1 MRGRG
6 ALLLTAAALTAAIAL
21 FLQRERLIAGSVD
34 LGGFPLDDS
43 WIHFQ
48 FARNLASGHGFAYN
62 PDVPVAGSTAPLWT
76 LLLAGMFKVGG
87 AHPVWAKLAGTA
99 AALGAAWLARWLA
112 LVWTGDAALGLTA
125 ALATAWSAPIVWGA
139 LSGMEV
145 TLAAVLV
152 TGALAAHAAGRVVV
166 SAALV
171 GLAALTRPESVLLI
185 PLLWLGGPLTFP
197 RTALVCGVPSIIL
210 TPWVVF
216 NVRTAGTP
224 LPATA
229 AAKVE
234 GGLVGLLSGAH
245 EPLTTTLLSRP
256 WQFEREWIG
265 WLASI
270 NLLLPFLILPG
281 LWVLW
286 RRGGRYWVWP
296 ASILLVHPIGMALI
310 APYRGPG
317 FQEGRYSIHLLPLA
331 IVVGV
336 SALAPLVW
344 AARIQPA
351 WGRMAC
357 ALLLAASLAPLATGA
372 SRYAWA
378 VQNIAAMQV
387 GLGRWVA
394 AHTPPNARLAL
405 NDVGAITYLGR
416 REVIDVMG
424 LVTPAI
430 IPYRREGEAGVL
442 RYLERTCPDYLIVF
456 PAWFPTL
463 SARADLFTAVHRVKL
478 DHNTVAGADEMV
490 VYETAWNR
498 WRTAPAACPV
508 GAGTRTDNS
517 MGRAGAASADHVE
530 ELYIPVATLRNP
542 RDKSLSQRIFQT
554 WC

>member
-1 MRGRG
+1 VRGRG
-6 ALLLTAAALTAAIAL
+6 ALLLTAAALAAALAL
-21 FLQRERLIAGSVD
+21 FLQRERLIVGSID
-34 LGGFPLDDS
+34 LSGFPLDDS

-76 LLLAGMFKVGG
+76 LLLAGMFKIGG
-87 AHPVWAKLAGTA
+87 AHPAWAKLAGVVAALA
-99 AALGAAWLARWLA
+99 AAWVARWLA
-112 LVWTGDAALGLTA
+112 LVWTGDATLGLTA

-145 TLAAVLV
+145 TVAAALV
-152 TGALAAHAAGRVVV
+152 TGALAAHTAGRIAV

-171 GLAALTRPESVLLI
+171 GLAALARPESVLLI
-185 PLLWLGGPLTFP
+185 PLLWLGGPLTSS
-197 RTALVCGVPSIIL
+197 RTAIAWGVPSAIL
-210 TPWVVF
+210 TPWIVF
-216 NVRTAGTP
+216 NLRTAGTP

-234 GGLVGLLSGAH
+234 GGLVGFLSGAG
-245 EPLTTTLLSRP
+245 EPLATTLLWRP
-256 WQFEREWIG
+256 WQFEREWIV
-265 WLASI
+265 WLASV
-270 NLLLPFLILPG
+270 NLLLPVLIVPG

-310 APYRGPG
+310 APYRGPA
-317 FQEGRYSIHLLPLA
+317 FQEGRYSIQLLPLA
-331 IVVGV
+331 MVVAV
-336 SALAPLVW
+336 SALAPLVR

-351 WGRMAC
+351 WGRLVC
-357 ALLLAASLAPLATGA
+357 ALLLVASLAPLAAGA
-372 SRYAWA
+372 TRYAWA
-378 VQNIAAMQV
+378 VQNIGAMQV
-387 GLGRWVA
+387 TVGRWVGA
-394 AHTPPNARLAL
+394 QTPAKARLAL

-442 RYLERTCPDYLIVF
+442 RYLEQACPDYLIVF
-456 PAWFPTL
+456 PAWFPSL
-463 SARADLFTAVHRVKL
+463 SARTDLFTPIHRVKL

-498 WRTAPAACPV
+498 WRLAPVTCPV
-508 GAGTRTDNS
+508 PAPKPADSSAGGGGGS
-517 MGRAGAASADHVE
+517 
-530 ELYIPVATLRNP
+530 LRGP
-542 RDKSLSQRIFQT
+542 R
-554 WC
+554 